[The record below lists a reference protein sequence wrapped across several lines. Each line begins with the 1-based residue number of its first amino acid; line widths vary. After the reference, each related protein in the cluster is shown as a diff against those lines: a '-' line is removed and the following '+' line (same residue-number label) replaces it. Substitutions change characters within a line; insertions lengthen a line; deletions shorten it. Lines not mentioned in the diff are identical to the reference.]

1 MIKEGRS
8 IARTALERLN
18 YASTVN
24 IIITNNTRH
33 CLDARKE
40 WVRGG
45 EGVVRPVSISLHT
58 CIIFSLVDQFIIS
71 DRYSPKLI

>member
-45 EGVVRPVSISLHT
+45 EGVVRPVSISYHT
-58 CIIFSLVDQFIIS
+58 CIIIYLVDQFIDS
-71 DRYSPKLI
+71 DRYSPK

>member
-1 MIKEGRS
+1 MIQEGRS
-8 IARTALERLN
+8 VALTARERLN
-18 YASTVN
+18 YSSTVN

-45 EGVVRPVSISLHT
+45 EGVLRPVSIFLIYSL
-58 CIIFSLVDQFIIS
+58 F
-71 DRYSPKLI
+71 